1 MKRRKDPLAGLRLLA
16 QARPHDSGVLVSQ
29 HIKLRNAF
37 YRLCAGEA
45 DTDDFD
51 NVAMSLN
58 IAKIRAYQIHKDL
71 ADVVAAAQV
80 ALGAVQQRYVK
91 WQKWQVLGAERE
103 SIADGITAY
112 EQIADA
118 SSPLQMRNAMKVVIR
133 NLKGLK

>member
-1 MKRRKDPLAGLRLLA
+1 MKKRKDPLAGLRLLA

-37 YRLCAGEA
+37 DRLCAGEA

-58 IAKIRAYQIHKDL
+58 IAKIRAYQIHQDL
-71 ADVVAAAQV
+71 ANVVVAAQI
-80 ALGAVQQRYVK
+80 ALGGVQQRYIK
-91 WQKWQVLGAERE
+91 WQKWQVLDAER
-103 SIADGITAY
+103 ADILAGIEAY

-118 SSPLQMRNAMKVVIR
+118 SSPLQMRNALKVVMR
-133 NLKGLK
+133 NLRGLK

>member
-1 MKRRKDPLAGLRLLA
+1 MKKRKDPLASLRLLA

-29 HIKLRNAF
+29 HIKLRSAF
-37 YRLCAGEA
+37 DRLCAGEA

-58 IAKIRAYQIHKDL
+58 IAKIRAYQIHQEL

-80 ALGAVQQRYVK
+80 ALGYVQQRYIK

-103 SIADGITAY
+103 PITDGITAY

-118 SSPLQMRNAMKVVIR
+118 SSPLQMRNALKVVLR

>member
-1 MKRRKDPLAGLRLLA
+1 MKKRKDPLAGLRLLA
-16 QARPHDSGVLVSQ
+16 QARSHDEGVLTTQ

-37 YRLCAGEA
+37 ERLCSGEA

-58 IAKIRAYQIHKDL
+58 IAKIRAYQIHQEL
-71 ADVVAAAQV
+71 AEVVTAAQV
-80 ALGAVQQRYVK
+80 ALGAVQQRYIK

-103 SIADGITAY
+103 SITDGIAAY

-118 SSPLQMRNAMKVVIR
+118 SSPLQMRNALKMVLR

>member
-1 MKRRKDPLAGLRLLA
+1 MKKRKDPLAGLRLLA

-37 YRLCAGEA
+37 DRLCAGEA

-58 IAKIRAYQIHKDL
+58 IAKIRAYQIHQDL
-71 ADVVAAAQV
+71 AEVVAAAQIAV
-80 ALGAVQQRYVK
+80 GAVQQRYIK
-91 WQKWQVLGAERE
+91 WQKWQVLDAERQP
-103 SIADGITAY
+103 IADGISAY

-118 SSPLQMRNAMKVVIR
+118 SSPLQMRNALNVVMR

>member
-1 MKRRKDPLAGLRLLA
+1 MKKRKDTLASLRLLA
-16 QARPHDSGVLVSQ
+16 QARPHDSGVLTTQ

-37 YRLCAGEA
+37 DRLCAGEA

-58 IAKIRAYQIHKDL
+58 IAKIRAYQIHQEL
-71 ADVVAAAQV
+71 ADAVAAAQV
-80 ALGAVQQRYVK
+80 ALGYVQQRCIK

-103 SIADGITAY
+103 PIADGITAY

-118 SSPLQMRNAMKVVIR
+118 SSPLQMRNALKVVLR
-133 NLKGLK
+133 NLKG